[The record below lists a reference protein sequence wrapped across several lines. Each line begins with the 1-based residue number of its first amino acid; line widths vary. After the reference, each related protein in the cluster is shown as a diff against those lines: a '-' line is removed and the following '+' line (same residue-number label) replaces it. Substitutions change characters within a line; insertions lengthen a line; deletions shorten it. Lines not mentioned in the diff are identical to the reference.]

1 MERSDVETGPR
12 VLLVESDLFFAARLL
27 AGLTKLGYWVERA
40 WTEKQALELSE
51 ELKPELAIVNLA
63 SAKIDGLTLAR
74 KLKADRGVP
83 RVLAY
88 YSHVK
93 IPEIREQALAA
104 GIDKLVPNSA
114 ITQRLETVL
123 RSVMGDTSADH
134 ELEAEVAEHE

>member
-1 MERSDVETGPR
+1 M
-12 VLLVESDLFFAARLL
+12 LLVESDLFFAARLL

-40 WTEKQALELSE
+40 WTEKQALDLAE
-51 ELKPELAIVNLA
+51 ELKPDLAILNLA
-63 SAKIDGLTLAR
+63 SAKIDTLGMAR
-74 KLKADRGVP
+74 KLKSDRGVP

-114 ITQRLETVL
+114 ITQKLETVL
-123 RSVMGDTSADH
+123 RSVMGDAAADR
-134 ELEAEVAEHE
+134 ELETEGSE